1 MNNTPQDIALARDL
15 GFNESVITVI
25 KAHTDE
31 PIDRLMTMNENG
43 EHEPTAGLSVRVAD
57 GEEAERLLNAMRDPL
72 AKLGYRAFWS
82 ERIEANGLKESDE
95 IAVLKTSDPYAM
107 IRLRKSD
114 GANYGL
120 FTEDILDRLD
130 AWRKLGDFEVVGASG
145 SWVAI
150 QFARLPENIC
160 TFAEEVYLFCPDS
173 VTQGV
178 GLSQAGDVE
187 KVEAARALCPG
198 GLSESV
204 RQKLS
209 SELGQIASMVPT
221 EASDFS
227 ELLHAEV
234 ETGIRLLAAE
244 LRRSNYLFLWWD

>member
-95 IAVLKTSDPYAM
+95 IAVLKHVRSLRHDPTSKV
-107 IRLRKSD
+107 RRRQLRTL
-114 GANYGL
+114 Y
-120 FTEDILDRLD
+120 
-130 AWRKLGDFEVVGASG
+130 
-145 SWVAI
+145 
-150 QFARLPENIC
+150 
-160 TFAEEVYLFCPDS
+160 
-173 VTQGV
+173 
-178 GLSQAGDVE
+178 
-187 KVEAARALCPG
+187 
-198 GLSESV
+198 
-204 RQKLS
+204 
-209 SELGQIASMVPT
+209 
-221 EASDFS
+221 
-227 ELLHAEV
+227 
-234 ETGIRLLAAE
+234 
-244 LRRSNYLFLWWD
+244 RRYP